1 MKEKVGLYQRYN
13 LGCQHYHSFF
23 EFDFK
28 NKKAQLISQ
37 CITEDF
43 RSVGDLI
50 YGDEIN
56 FKIANSLLIDDKN
69 KIFDLTDE
77 DNQKLYSEFDK
88 IQYSHDKEIPGIW
101 QLNNIT
107 FNEKNFYDDAPDLFK
122 ILESNYQYVNN
133 YPKNWIELGNLIID
147 LLGFDLL
154 NINLKKLITPLHY
167 YITSDGVYEKQ
178 TNNKLKL
185 KKVNFNI
192 VSFEEP
198 FNPFNFS
205 IDSEDNA
212 FERIVKLL
220 EDYGVYKWYDEDYN
234 ENITESDDF
243 NDFKGN
249 SWFIE
254 MIFENGR
261 ILNLRGDN
269 AFPDTYIHLGKE
281 ILNFKDDLLR
291 ISEIDAE
298 QQNFIK
304 SFGENK
310 LSEKRNIIKK
320 IEISQSILLEGRKHY
335 EFTLDCEN
343 SVIIPYDSYDLYKP
357 SERSFRDLSRKNHHI
372 SELFY
377 ENIIKKEIKI
387 DKIKLDDFIKEFNE
401 LKFIENESGMSFF
414 DKEYYKNRI
423 TVHTLMGEKSYDLTN
438 EYDVWRKLGSLFEEL
453 LGFDVLN
460 IKNFKNIVNPFD
472 YEICHDGVYDK
483 ETGKKLSL
491 ESIEYGHGAVLD
503 WILTYTIYVDL
514 LKGTTSGL
522 IEKDDLSNAEIEK
535 LVSFLEKNRVYEWVF
550 DEFWN
555 KAIYHAWA
563 GFDGYHWYL
572 SLIFEGNR
580 VLNIGDGNDYPDT
593 FVNLAEDVIEF
604 ANKDVLKLKTIG
616 EDDVK
621 LYKKYAE
628 SHLNDLEK

>member
-1 MKEKVGLYQRYN
+1 MGIYQRYN
-13 LGCQHYHSFF
+13 LGSQHYHSYF

-37 CITEDF
+37 DITEDF
-43 RSVGDLI
+43 RKDNALNCNDDSNL
-50 YGDEIN
+50 
-56 FKIANSLLIDDKN
+56 KIANSLLIAEEN
-69 KIFDLTDE
+69 KIFDLNAE
-77 DNQKLYSEFDK
+77 DCQKLYSEFDK
-88 IQYSHDKEIPGIW
+88 IKYSHDEEIVGIW

-107 FNEKNFYDDAPDLFK
+107 FSEKNFFEDSPRIFK
-122 ILESNYQYVNN
+122 THESNYQYVNN

-147 LLGFDLL
+147 VLGFDLL
-154 NINLKKLITPLHY
+154 NINLKNLITPLHY
-167 YITSDGVYEKQ
+167 NITSDGVYEKQ

-185 KKVNFNI
+185 KKLNFNI

-205 IDSEDNA
+205 IDSENSD
-212 FERIVKLL
+212 FEKIIKLL
-220 EDYGVYKWYDEDYN
+220 EDYGVYKWYDKDYT
-234 ENITESDDF
+234 ENIIESDDF

-254 MIFENGR
+254 LIFENGR
-261 ILNLRGDN
+261 VLNLRGDN
-269 AFPDTYIHLGKE
+269 AYPDTYVHLGNE
-281 ILNFKDDLLR
+281 ILNLKCDLLR
-291 ISEIDAE
+291 INEINNN

-310 LSEKRNIIKK
+310 LAKKRNIIEK
-320 IEISQSILLEGRKHY
+320 IEISQTILLDGRTHY

-343 SVIIPYDSYDLYKP
+343 SVIMPYDSYDLYEP
-357 SERSFRDLSRKNHHI
+357 RERPFRDLSRKNYHI
-372 SELFY
+372 SKSFY
-377 ENIIKKEIKI
+377 ENVIKEEIKI
-387 DKIKLDDFIKEFNE
+387 DKIKLDDFLKGFNE
-401 LKFIENESGMSFF
+401 LKFIKNESGMSFF

-438 EYDVWRKLGSLFEEL
+438 DYDVWRKLGSLFEEL
-453 LGFDVLN
+453 LGFDALN
-460 IKNFKNIVNPFD
+460 IKNFKNIINPFD
-472 YEICHDGVYDK
+472 YEICNDGVYDK

-503 WILTYTIYVDL
+503 WILTYTIHADL
-514 LKGTTSGL
+514 LKGTTYGL
-522 IEKDDLSNAEIEK
+522 IEKDDLSNDEIGK
-535 LVSFLEKNRVYEWVF
+535 IVSLLEKNRVYEWVF

-555 KAIYHAWA
+555 KAIYHECMC
-563 GFDGYHWYL
+563 FDGYHWYL

-604 ANKDVLKLKTIG
+604 ANKDVLKLKTVDN
-616 EDDVK
+616 EDIEI
-621 LYKKYAE
+621 YRKYADL
-628 SHLNDLEK
+628 HLK

>member
-1 MKEKVGLYQRYN
+1 MGIYQRYN
-13 LGCQHYHSFF
+13 LGSQHYHSYF

-37 CITEDF
+37 DITEDF
-43 RSVGDLI
+43 RKDNALNCNDDSNL
-50 YGDEIN
+50 
-56 FKIANSLLIDDKN
+56 KIANSLLIAEEN
-69 KIFDLTDE
+69 KIFDLNAE
-77 DNQKLYSEFDK
+77 DCQKLYSEFDK
-88 IQYSHDKEIPGIW
+88 IKYSHDEEIVGIW

-107 FNEKNFYDDAPDLFK
+107 FSEKNFFEDSPRIFK
-122 ILESNYQYVNN
+122 THESNYQYVNN

-147 LLGFDLL
+147 VLGFDLL
-154 NINLKKLITPLHY
+154 NINLKNLITPLHY
-167 YITSDGVYEKQ
+167 NITSDGVYEKQ

-185 KKVNFNI
+185 KKLNFNI

-205 IDSEDNA
+205 IDSENSD
-212 FERIVKLL
+212 FEKIIKLL
-220 EDYGVYKWYDEDYN
+220 EDYGVYKWYDKDYT
-234 ENITESDDF
+234 ENIIESDDF

-254 MIFENGR
+254 LIFENGR
-261 ILNLRGDN
+261 VLNLRGDN
-269 AFPDTYIHLGKE
+269 AYPDTYVHLGNE
-281 ILNFKDDLLR
+281 ILNLKCDLLR
-291 ISEIDAE
+291 INEINNN

-310 LSEKRNIIKK
+310 LAKKRNIIEK
-320 IEISQSILLEGRKHY
+320 IEISQTILLDGRTHY

-343 SVIIPYDSYDLYKP
+343 SVIMPYDSYDLYEP
-357 SERSFRDLSRKNHHI
+357 RERPFRDLSRKNYHI
-372 SELFY
+372 SKSFY
-377 ENIIKKEIKI
+377 ENVIKEEIKI
-387 DKIKLDDFIKEFNE
+387 DKIKLDDFLKGFNE
-401 LKFIENESGMSFF
+401 LKFIKNESGMSFF

-438 EYDVWRKLGSLFEEL
+438 DYDVWRKLGSLFEEL
-453 LGFDVLN
+453 LGFDALN
-460 IKNFKNIVNPFD
+460 IKNFKNIINPFD
-472 YEICHDGVYDK
+472 YEICNDGVYDK

-503 WILTYTIYVDL
+503 WILTYTIHADL

-522 IEKDDLSNAEIEK
+522 IEKDDLSNDEIGK
-535 LVSFLEKNRVYEWVF
+535 IVSLLEKNRVYEWVF

-555 KAIYHAWA
+555 KAIYHECMC
-563 GFDGYHWYL
+563 FDGYHWYL

-604 ANKDVLKLKTIG
+604 ANKDVLKLKTVDN
-616 EDDVK
+616 EDIEI
-621 LYKKYAE
+621 YRKYADL
-628 SHLNDLEK
+628 HLK

>member
-1 MKEKVGLYQRYN
+1 MKEKMGIYQRYN
-13 LGCQHYHSFF
+13 LGSQHYHSYF

-37 CITEDF
+37 DITEDF
-43 RSVGDLI
+43 RKDNALNCNDDSNL
-50 YGDEIN
+50 
-56 FKIANSLLIDDKN
+56 KIANSLLIAEEN
-69 KIFDLTDE
+69 KIFDLNAE
-77 DNQKLYSEFDK
+77 DCQKLYSEFDK
-88 IQYSHDKEIPGIW
+88 IKYSHDEEIVGIW

-107 FNEKNFYDDAPDLFK
+107 FSEKNFFEDSPRIFK
-122 ILESNYQYVNN
+122 THESNYQYVNN

-147 LLGFDLL
+147 VLGFDLL
-154 NINLKKLITPLHY
+154 NINLKNLITPLHY
-167 YITSDGVYEKQ
+167 NITSDGVYEKQ

-185 KKVNFNI
+185 KKLNFNI

-205 IDSEDNA
+205 IDSENSD
-212 FERIVKLL
+212 FEKIIKLL
-220 EDYGVYKWYDEDYN
+220 EDYGVYKWYDKDYT
-234 ENITESDDF
+234 ENIIESDDF

-254 MIFENGR
+254 LIFENGR
-261 ILNLRGDN
+261 VLNLRGDN
-269 AFPDTYIHLGKE
+269 AYPDTYVHLGNE
-281 ILNFKDDLLR
+281 ILNLKCDLLR
-291 ISEIDAE
+291 INEINNN

-310 LSEKRNIIKK
+310 LVKKRNIIEK
-320 IEISQSILLEGRKHY
+320 IEISQTILLDGRTHY

-343 SVIIPYDSYDLYKP
+343 SVIMPYDSYDLYEP
-357 SERSFRDLSRKNHHI
+357 RERPFRDLSRKNYHI
-372 SELFY
+372 SKSFY
-377 ENIIKKEIKI
+377 ENVIKEEIKI
-387 DKIKLDDFIKEFNE
+387 DKIKLDDFLKGFNE
-401 LKFIENESGMSFF
+401 LKFIKNESGMSFF

-438 EYDVWRKLGSLFEEL
+438 DYDVWRKLGSLFEEL
-453 LGFDVLN
+453 LGFDALN
-460 IKNFKNIVNPFD
+460 IKNFKNIINPFD
-472 YEICHDGVYDK
+472 YEICNDGVYDK

-503 WILTYTIYVDL
+503 WILTYTIHADL

-522 IEKDDLSNAEIEK
+522 IEKDDLSNDEIGK
-535 LVSFLEKNRVYEWVF
+535 IVSLLEKNRVYEWVF

-555 KAIYHAWA
+555 KAIYHECMC
-563 GFDGYHWYL
+563 FDGYHWYL

-604 ANKDVLKLKTIG
+604 ANKDVLKLKTVDN
-616 EDDVK
+616 EDIEI
-621 LYKKYAE
+621 YRKYADL
-628 SHLNDLEK
+628 HLK

>member
-1 MKEKVGLYQRYN
+1 MKEKMGIYQRYN
-13 LGCQHYHSFF
+13 LGSQHYHSYF

-37 CITEDF
+37 DITEDF
-43 RSVGDLI
+43 RKDNALNCNDDSNL
-50 YGDEIN
+50 
-56 FKIANSLLIDDKN
+56 KIANSFLIAEEN
-69 KIFDLTDE
+69 KIFDLNAE
-77 DNQKLYSEFDK
+77 DCQKLYSEFDK
-88 IQYSHDKEIPGIW
+88 IKYSHDEEIVGIW

-107 FNEKNFYDDAPDLFK
+107 FSEKNFFEDSPRIVK
-122 ILESNYQYVNN
+122 THESNYQYVNN

-147 LLGFDLL
+147 VLGFDLL
-154 NINLKKLITPLHY
+154 NINLKNLITPLHY
-167 YITSDGVYEKQ
+167 NITSDGVYEKQ

-185 KKVNFNI
+185 KKLNFNI

-205 IDSEDNA
+205 IDSENSD
-212 FERIVKLL
+212 FEKIIKLL
-220 EDYGVYKWYDEDYN
+220 EDYGVYKWYDKDYT
-234 ENITESDDF
+234 ENIIESDDF

-254 MIFENGR
+254 LIFENGR
-261 ILNLRGDN
+261 VLNLRGDN
-269 AFPDTYIHLGKE
+269 AYPDTYVHLGNE
-281 ILNFKDDLLR
+281 ILNLKCDLLR
-291 ISEIDAE
+291 INEINNN

-310 LSEKRNIIKK
+310 LAKKRNIIEK
-320 IEISQSILLEGRKHY
+320 IEISQTILLDGRTHY

-343 SVIIPYDSYDLYKP
+343 SVIMPYDSYDLYEP
-357 SERSFRDLSRKNHHI
+357 RERPFRDLSRKNYHI
-372 SELFY
+372 SKSFY
-377 ENIIKKEIKI
+377 ENVIKEEIKI
-387 DKIKLDDFIKEFNE
+387 DKIKLDDFLKGFNE
-401 LKFIENESGMSFF
+401 LKFIKNESGMSFF

-438 EYDVWRKLGSLFEEL
+438 DYDVWRKLGSLFEEL
-453 LGFDVLN
+453 LGFDALN
-460 IKNFKNIVNPFD
+460 IKNFKNIINPFD
-472 YEICHDGVYDK
+472 YEICNDGVYDK

-503 WILTYTIYVDL
+503 WILTYTIHADL

-522 IEKDDLSNAEIEK
+522 IEKDDLSNDEIGK
-535 LVSFLEKNRVYEWVF
+535 IVSLLEKNRVYEWVF

-555 KAIYHAWA
+555 KAIYHECMC
-563 GFDGYHWYL
+563 FDGYHWYL

-604 ANKDVLKLKTIG
+604 ANKDVLKLKTVDN
-616 EDDVK
+616 EDIEI
-621 LYKKYAE
+621 YRKYADL
-628 SHLNDLEK
+628 HLK

>member
-1 MKEKVGLYQRYN
+1 MGIYQRYN
-13 LGCQHYHSFF
+13 LGSQHYHSYF

-37 CITEDF
+37 DITEDF
-43 RSVGDLI
+43 RKDNALNCNDDSNL
-50 YGDEIN
+50 
-56 FKIANSLLIDDKN
+56 KIANSFLIAEEN
-69 KIFDLTDE
+69 KIFDLNAE
-77 DNQKLYSEFDK
+77 DCQKLYSEFDK
-88 IQYSHDKEIPGIW
+88 IKYSHDEEIVGIW

-107 FNEKNFYDDAPDLFK
+107 FSEKNFFEDSPRIFK
-122 ILESNYQYVNN
+122 THESNYQYVNN

-147 LLGFDLL
+147 VLGFDLL
-154 NINLKKLITPLHY
+154 NINLKNLITPLHY
-167 YITSDGVYEKQ
+167 NITSDGVYEKQ

-185 KKVNFNI
+185 KKLNFNI

-205 IDSEDNA
+205 IDSENSD
-212 FERIVKLL
+212 FEKIIKLL
-220 EDYGVYKWYDEDYN
+220 EDYGVYKWYDKDYT
-234 ENITESDDF
+234 ENIIESDDF

-254 MIFENGR
+254 LIFENGR
-261 ILNLRGDN
+261 VLNLRGDN
-269 AFPDTYIHLGKE
+269 AYPDTYVHLGNE
-281 ILNFKDDLLR
+281 ILNLKCDLLR
-291 ISEIDAE
+291 INEINNN

-310 LSEKRNIIKK
+310 LAKKRNIIEK
-320 IEISQSILLEGRKHY
+320 IEISQTILLDGRTHY

-343 SVIIPYDSYDLYKP
+343 SVIMPYDSYDLYEP
-357 SERSFRDLSRKNHHI
+357 RERPFRDLSRKNYHI
-372 SELFY
+372 SKSFY
-377 ENIIKKEIKI
+377 ENVIKEEIKI
-387 DKIKLDDFIKEFNE
+387 DKIKLDDFLKGFNE
-401 LKFIENESGMSFF
+401 LKFIKNESGMSFF

-438 EYDVWRKLGSLFEEL
+438 DYDVWRKLGSLFEEL
-453 LGFDVLN
+453 LGFDALN
-460 IKNFKNIVNPFD
+460 IKNFKNIINPFD
-472 YEICHDGVYDK
+472 YEICNDGVYDK

-503 WILTYTIYVDL
+503 WILTYTIHADL

-522 IEKDDLSNAEIEK
+522 IEKDDLSNDEIGK
-535 LVSFLEKNRVYEWVF
+535 IVSLLEKNRVYEWVF

-555 KAIYHAWA
+555 KAIYHECMC
-563 GFDGYHWYL
+563 FDGYHWYL

-604 ANKDVLKLKTIG
+604 ANKDVLKLKTVDN
-616 EDDVK
+616 EDIEI
-621 LYKKYAE
+621 YRKYADL
-628 SHLNDLEK
+628 HLK

>member
-1 MKEKVGLYQRYN
+1 MKEKMGIYQRYN
-13 LGCQHYHSFF
+13 LGSQHYHSYF

-37 CITEDF
+37 DITEDF
-43 RSVGDLI
+43 RKDNALNCNDDSNL
-50 YGDEIN
+50 
-56 FKIANSLLIDDKN
+56 KIANSFLIAEEN
-69 KIFDLTDE
+69 KIFDLNAE
-77 DNQKLYSEFDK
+77 DCQKLYSEFDK
-88 IQYSHDKEIPGIW
+88 IKYSHDEEIVGIW

-107 FNEKNFYDDAPDLFK
+107 FSEKNFFEDSPRIFK
-122 ILESNYQYVNN
+122 THESNYQYVNN

-147 LLGFDLL
+147 VLGFDLL
-154 NINLKKLITPLHY
+154 NINLKNLITPLHY
-167 YITSDGVYEKQ
+167 NITSDGVYEKQ

-185 KKVNFNI
+185 KKLNFNI

-205 IDSEDNA
+205 IDSENSD
-212 FERIVKLL
+212 FEKIIKLL
-220 EDYGVYKWYDEDYN
+220 EDYGVYKWYDKDYT
-234 ENITESDDF
+234 ENIIESDDF

-254 MIFENGR
+254 LIFENGR
-261 ILNLRGDN
+261 VLNLRGDN
-269 AFPDTYIHLGKE
+269 AYPDTYVHLGNE
-281 ILNFKDDLLR
+281 ILNLKCDLLR
-291 ISEIDAE
+291 INEINNN

-310 LSEKRNIIKK
+310 LAKKRNIIEK
-320 IEISQSILLEGRKHY
+320 IEISQTILLDGRTHY

-343 SVIIPYDSYDLYKP
+343 SVIMPYDSYDLYEP
-357 SERSFRDLSRKNHHI
+357 RERPFRDLSRKNYHI
-372 SELFY
+372 SKSFY
-377 ENIIKKEIKI
+377 ENVIKEEIKI
-387 DKIKLDDFIKEFNE
+387 DKIKLDDFLKGFNE
-401 LKFIENESGMSFF
+401 LKFIKNESGMSFF

-438 EYDVWRKLGSLFEEL
+438 DYDVWRKLGSLFEEL
-453 LGFDVLN
+453 LGFDALN
-460 IKNFKNIVNPFD
+460 IKNFKNIINPFD
-472 YEICHDGVYDK
+472 YEICNDGVYDK

-503 WILTYTIYVDL
+503 WILTYTIHADL

-522 IEKDDLSNAEIEK
+522 IEKDDLSNDEIGK
-535 LVSFLEKNRVYEWVF
+535 IVSLLEKNRVYEWVF

-555 KAIYHAWA
+555 KAIYHECMC
-563 GFDGYHWYL
+563 FDGYHWYL

-604 ANKDVLKLKTIG
+604 ANKDVLKLKTVDN
-616 EDDVK
+616 EDIEI
-621 LYKKYAE
+621 YRKYADL
-628 SHLNDLEK
+628 HLK

>member
-1 MKEKVGLYQRYN
+1 MKEKMGIYQRYN
-13 LGCQHYHSFF
+13 LGSQHYHSYF

-37 CITEDF
+37 DITEDF
-43 RSVGDLI
+43 RKDNALNCNDDSNL
-50 YGDEIN
+50 
-56 FKIANSLLIDDKN
+56 KIANSLLIAEEN
-69 KIFDLTDE
+69 KIFDLNAE
-77 DNQKLYSEFDK
+77 DCQKLYSEFDK
-88 IQYSHDKEIPGIW
+88 IKYSHDEEIVGIW

-107 FNEKNFYDDAPDLFK
+107 FSEKNFFEDSPRIFK
-122 ILESNYQYVNN
+122 THESNYQYVNN

-147 LLGFDLL
+147 VLGFDLL
-154 NINLKKLITPLHY
+154 NINLKNLITPLHY
-167 YITSDGVYEKQ
+167 NITSDGVYEKQ

-185 KKVNFNI
+185 KKLNFNI

-205 IDSEDNA
+205 IDSENSD
-212 FERIVKLL
+212 FEKIIKLL
-220 EDYGVYKWYDEDYN
+220 EDYGVYKWYDKDYT
-234 ENITESDDF
+234 ENIIESDDF

-254 MIFENGR
+254 LIFENGR
-261 ILNLRGDN
+261 VLNLRGDN
-269 AFPDTYIHLGKE
+269 AYPDTYVHLGNE
-281 ILNFKDDLLR
+281 ILNLKCDLLR
-291 ISEIDAE
+291 INEINNN

-310 LSEKRNIIKK
+310 LAKKRNIIEK
-320 IEISQSILLEGRKHY
+320 IEISQTILLDGRTHY

-343 SVIIPYDSYDLYKP
+343 SVIMPYDSYDLYEP
-357 SERSFRDLSRKNHHI
+357 RERPFRDLSRKNYHI
-372 SELFY
+372 SKSFY
-377 ENIIKKEIKI
+377 ENVIKEEIKI
-387 DKIKLDDFIKEFNE
+387 DKIKLDDFLKGFNE
-401 LKFIENESGMSFF
+401 LKFIKNESGMSFF

-438 EYDVWRKLGSLFEEL
+438 DYDVWRKLGSLFEEL
-453 LGFDVLN
+453 LGFDALN
-460 IKNFKNIVNPFD
+460 IKNFKNIINPFD
-472 YEICHDGVYDK
+472 YEICNDGVYDK

-503 WILTYTIYVDL
+503 WILTYTIHADL

-522 IEKDDLSNAEIEK
+522 IEKDDLSNDEIGK
-535 LVSFLEKNRVYEWVF
+535 IVSLLEKNRVYEWVF

-555 KAIYHAWA
+555 KAIYHECMC
-563 GFDGYHWYL
+563 FDGYHWYL

-604 ANKDVLKLKTIG
+604 ANKDVLKLKTVDN
-616 EDDVK
+616 EDIEI
-621 LYKKYAE
+621 YRKYADL
-628 SHLNDLEK
+628 HLK

>member
-37 CITEDF
+37 SITEDF
-43 RSVGDLI
+43 RSVNDLI
-50 YGDEIN
+50 YSDEIN
-56 FKIANSLLIDDKN
+56 FKIADSLLIDEEN
-69 KIFDLTDE
+69 KIFDLSD
-77 DNQKLYSEFDK
+77 DDWNSLYLELDK
-88 IQYSHDKEIPGIW
+88 IKRPYDDEILGIW

-107 FNEKNFYDDAPDLFK
+107 FNEKYYFDDAPKIFK
-122 ILESNYQYVNN
+122 IQESSYQYVNK
-133 YPKNWIELGNLIID
+133 YPKNWVELGNLIIK

-154 NINLKKLITPLHY
+154 NINLKNLITPLHY
-167 YITSDGVYEKQ
+167 NITSDGVYEKQ
-178 TNNKLKL
+178 TNDKLKL
-185 KKVNFNI
+185 KKLNFNI

-205 IDSEDNA
+205 IDSKDNN
-212 FERIVKLL
+212 FEKITKLL
-220 EDYGVYKWYDEDYN
+220 DDYGVYKWYDKQYN
-234 ENITESDDF
+234 ENILESDDF

-254 MIFENGR
+254 LIFENGE

-269 AFPDTYIHLGKE
+269 AYPDTYVHLGNE
-281 ILNFKDDLLR
+281 ILNFKEDLLR
-291 ISEIDAE
+291 INEIDKE

-304 SFGENK
+304 SFVENK
-310 LSEKRNIIKK
+310 KKKKRNIIEK
-320 IEISQSILLEGRKHY
+320 IEISQTILLDGRTHY
-335 EFTLDCEN
+335 EFTLDCKN
-343 SVIIPYDSYDLYKP
+343 SVIIPYDSYDLYEP
-357 SERSFRDLSRKNHHI
+357 RERPFRDLSRKNYHI
-372 SELFY
+372 SKSFY
-377 ENIIKKEIKI
+377 ENVIKEEIKI
-387 DKIKLDDFIKEFNE
+387 DKIKLDDFLKGFNE
-401 LKFIENESGMSFF
+401 LKFIKDESGMSFF

-438 EYDVWRKLGSLFEEL
+438 DYDVWRKLGSLFEEL
-453 LGFDVLN
+453 LGFDALN
-460 IKNFKNIVNPFD
+460 IKNFKNIINPFD
-472 YEICHDGVYDK
+472 YEICNDGVYDK

-503 WILTYTIYVDL
+503 WILTYTIHADL

-522 IEKDDLSNAEIEK
+522 IEKDDLSNDEIEK
-535 LVSFLEKNRVYEWVF
+535 IVSLLEKNRVYEWVF

-555 KAIYHAWA
+555 KAIYHECMC
-563 GFDGYHWYL
+563 FDGYHWYL

-604 ANKDVLKLKTIG
+604 ANKDVLKLKTVDN
-616 EDDVK
+616 EDIEI
-621 LYKKYAE
+621 YRKYADL
-628 SHLNDLEK
+628 HLK

>member
-37 CITEDF
+37 SITEDF
-43 RSVGDLI
+43 RSVNDLI
-50 YGDEIN
+50 YSDEIN
-56 FKIANSLLIDDKN
+56 FKIADSLLIDEEN
-69 KIFDLTDE
+69 KIFDLSD
-77 DNQKLYSEFDK
+77 DDWNSLYLELDK
-88 IQYSHDKEIPGIW
+88 IERPYDDEILGIW

-107 FNEKNFYDDAPDLFK
+107 FNQKYYFDDAPEIFK
-122 ILESNYQYVNN
+122 IQESSYQYVNK
-133 YPKNWIELGNLIID
+133 YPKNWVELGNLIIK

-154 NINLKKLITPLHY
+154 NINLKNLITPLHY
-167 YITSDGVYEKQ
+167 NITSEGVYEKQ
-178 TNNKLKL
+178 TNDKLKL
-185 KKVNFNI
+185 KKLNFNI

-205 IDSEDNA
+205 IDSKDNN
-212 FERIVKLL
+212 FEKITKLL
-220 EDYGVYKWYDEDYN
+220 DDYGVYKWYDKQYN
-234 ENITESDDF
+234 ENILESDDF

-254 MIFENGR
+254 LIFENGE

-269 AFPDTYIHLGKE
+269 AYPDTYIHLGNE
-281 ILNFKDDLLR
+281 ILNFKEDLLR
-291 ISEIDAE
+291 INEIDKE

-310 LSEKRNIIKK
+310 LAEKRNIIKK
-320 IEISQSILLEGRKHY
+320 IKISQTILLDDRKHY

-343 SVIIPYDSYDLYKP
+343 SVIIPYDSYDLYEP
-357 SERSFRDLSRKNHHI
+357 RERHFRDLSRKNYHI
-372 SELFY
+372 SKLFY
-377 ENIIKKEIKI
+377 ENIIKEEIKI
-387 DKIKLDDFIKEFNE
+387 DKLKLDDFLKEFIE
-401 LKFIENESGMSFF
+401 LKFIENDSGMSFF
-414 DKEYYKNRI
+414 NKEYYKNRI
-423 TVHTLMGEKSYDLTN
+423 TIYTLMGEKSYDLTN
-438 EYDVWRKLGSLFEEL
+438 DYDVWRKLGNLFEEL
-453 LGFDVLN
+453 LGFDALN
-460 IKNFKNIVNPFD
+460 IKNFKNIINPFD
-472 YEICHDGVYDK
+472 YDICKDGVYDK
-483 ETGKKLSL
+483 ETGDKLSL

-503 WILTYTIYVDL
+503 WILTYTMYFDC
-514 LKGTTSGL
+514 LKGSTSGL
-522 IEKDDLSNAEIEK
+522 IEKEDLSNDEIEK
-535 LVSFLEKNRVYEWVF
+535 IVSLLEKNRVYEWVF

-593 FVNLAEDVIEF
+593 FVNMAEDVIEF
-604 ANKDVLKLKTIG
+604 TGKDILKLKTIG
-616 EDDVK
+616 EDHIK
-621 LYKKYAE
+621 LYKKYAK
-628 SHLNDLEK
+628 SHLND